1 MLQLFTFLLEKFSL
15 LFNFKLFGSSWSDGD
30 NKVAHLIPDILPVLT
45 LDRKLIGSVITNT
58 RLIFGVIC
66 RCATVRVDTLEDFAY
81 GSNILVN
88 PMDKFMKE
96 QALANEDVA
105 KRAEKHIGASL

>member
-15 LFNFKLFGSSWSDGD
+15 LFNFELFGSSWSDGD

-58 RLIFGVIC
+58 GLIFGVIC
-66 RCATVRVDTLEDFAY
+66 RCATDTKNSSQPL
-81 GSNILVN
+81 
-88 PMDKFMKE
+88 
-96 QALANEDVA
+96 Q
-105 KRAEKHIGASL
+105 KRARDDQQKPY